1 LVNSWDVQNI
11 EQPAYAAKGI
21 EWFKSKFNKTLSEI
35 NDSYD
40 KFRIS
45 EALMSTYKLVWDDF
59 CSWYL
64 EIVKPPYQQPI
75 DAVTY
80 NDTLAIFESL
90 LKVIH
95 PFTPFISE
103 EIWHLI
109 GDKKEEDCIMVAAWP
124 TIEKIDEELLSNFEA
139 AEEVITNI
147 RNIRKE
153 KNIANKVTL
162 DLMVIDNEKSDR
174 SFDPI
179 IAKISNLSTFGYV
192 SGKVENAFSFVL
204 KSNEYFVP
212 FSEDI
217 DVEAEIKKIEEELKY
232 TKGFLISVSKKLSN
246 ERFVSNAPE
255 EVVAVE
261 KKKMADAEAKVKVL
275 EEKLS
280 AFA

>member
-1 LVNSWDVQNI
+1 
-11 EQPAYAAKGI
+11 
-21 EWFKSKFNKTLSEI
+21 
-35 NDSYD
+35 
-40 KFRIS
+40 
-45 EALMSTYKLVWDDF
+45 M
-59 CSWYL
+59 
-64 EIVKPPYQQPI
+64 
-75 DAVTY
+75 
-80 NDTLAIFESL
+80 
-90 LKVIH
+90 H

-109 GDKKEEDCIMVAAWP
+109 GDKKDEDCIMVAPWP
-124 TIEKIDEELLSNFEA
+124 TLEVIDEELLLNFIL

-162 DLMVIDNEKSDR
+162 DLLVIANEKTDS
-174 SFDPI
+174 SFNPI
-179 IAKISNLSTFGYV
+179 ISKISNLSSLEYIE
-192 SGKVENAFSFVL
+192 SKVDNAFSFVL

-255 EVVAVE
+255 QVVAVE
-261 KKKMADAEAKVKVL
+261 KKKMADAEAKVKIL
-275 EEKLS
+275 EEKLNT
-280 AFA
+280 FA